1 MEQRKSTSDGQSGAP
16 PAATTPPAW
25 MRRAAP
31 YSPDRRAKM
40 LEHMARARSVPQP
53 QAAKATE
60 PSRMSGWDVL
70 RDAYGCA
77 VLSAIIAFF
86 LQSRVPFYLGAFIL
100 LTDGERIESALAMI
114 GIRFEPGAIGPEV
127 VKGFVS
133 LFGWFALLVSL
144 RDSVPGWLAAWMP
157 SAEPSWSVIA
167 GSAFAFAI
175 AEALAT
181 RAMRRVLPWFGLE
194 ISSNGLTWAVI
205 KFALAIGAL
214 ALLALHGPA

>member
-1 MEQRKSTSDGQSGAP
+1 MEQRKSTPSGQPGAP
-16 PAATTPPAW
+16 PAVTTPPAW
-25 MRRAAP
+25 MQRAAP

-40 LEHMARARSVPQP
+40 LEHMARARSVPQR

-60 PSRMSGWDVL
+60 PSRMNGWDIL
-70 RDAYGCA
+70 RDAYGHA

-86 LQSRVPFYLGAFIL
+86 LQSRVPFYLGAFIF

-114 GIRFEPGAIGPEV
+114 GIRFEPGAIGPET

-144 RDSVPGWLAAWMP
+144 RDLVPGWLAAWMP
-157 SAEPSWSVIA
+157 PAEPSWSLIA
-167 GSAFAFAI
+167 GIALVFVI

-181 RAMRRVLPWFGLE
+181 RAMRRALPWLGLE
-194 ISSNGLTWAVI
+194 IRWDSLTWKVI
-205 KFALAIGAL
+205 KLALAIGAL
-214 ALLALHGPA
+214 VLLALHGPV

>member
-1 MEQRKSTSDGQSGAP
+1 MEQRKSTANGPSGAP
-16 PAATTPPAW
+16 PAPAW
-25 MRRAAP
+25 MRRTLP

-40 LEHMARARSVPQP
+40 LEHMARARSVPSP

-60 PSRMSGWDVL
+60 PSRMSGWDIL
-70 RDAYGCA
+70 RDAYGYA

-86 LQSRVPFYLGAFIL
+86 LQSRVPFYLGAFIF
-100 LTDGERIESALAMI
+100 LTDGERVEGALAMM
-114 GIRFEPGAIGPEV
+114 GIRFEPEAIRPDI

-144 RDSVPGWLAAWMP
+144 RDFVPGWLTAWMP
-157 SAEPSWSVIA
+157 PAEPSWSLIA
-167 GSAFAFAI
+167 GIAFAFTI
-175 AEALAT
+175 VEALAT

-194 ISSNGLTWAVI
+194 ISSNGLTWAVM
-205 KFALAIGAL
+205 KLALALGVL

>member
-1 MEQRKSTSDGQSGAP
+1 MEQRKSNSDGQSGAP

-86 LQSRVPFYLGAFIL
+86 LQSRVPFYLGAFIF
-100 LTDGERIESALAMI
+100 LTDGERIESALGRKWANSRQVGSDI
-114 GIRFEPGAIGPEV
+114 
-127 VKGFVS
+127 
-133 LFGWFALLVSL
+133 
-144 RDSVPGWLAAWMP
+144 LAHFHP
-157 SAEPSWSVIA
+157 
-167 GSAFAFAI
+167 
-175 AEALAT
+175 
-181 RAMRRVLPWFGLE
+181 RRVGVF
-194 ISSNGLTWAVI
+194 SA
-205 KFALAIGAL
+205 
-214 ALLALHGPA
+214 GPNSQ